1 MFIFYNNLFLVEII
15 FSTVR
20 SAVPRKINCCPCF
33 SGNWI
38 KINQEIIMD
47 LLKNLND
54 NQKEAVLHTDGPL
67 LILAGAGSG
76 KTRVITHR
84 IAHLIA
90 NGVKPYNI
98 FAVTFTNKAAEEMRN
113 RVKSIVGSQGSSVF
127 VKTFHSAAVYI
138 LRRFGEDI
146 GLTKNFT
153 IYDGGDQED
162 VIKRIL
168 ISMRLDPKKV
178 KPSMISS
185 KISEIKDKEAYLE
198 GVDVNTLLPDN
209 FSFNFVEIFSQY
221 QQKMAENNALDFNDL
236 LCKTVDLLRKSPS
249 ALAEMQRMWR
259 YFMIDE
265 YQDTNYSQYL
275 IAKYLS
281 AATKNICVVGDDDQ
295 SIYSWRG
302 ADIRNILNFEKDY
315 DTTKVITLEENYRST
330 KQILDAA
337 HSIIKHNET
346 RKEKDIKA
354 FRGDG
359 EPLTWCKT
367 NNEYG
372 EGEFVVN
379 TIVSLKSK
387 ENFKN
392 HDFAIFYRTN
402 AQSRI
407 FEDFL
412 RRERLPYR
420 IIGGQKFYERKEIKD
435 ILAYLKF
442 LVNPADSIALFRIIN
457 TPARGVG
464 KASQDRISE
473 IAKTENISEWRVIRD
488 ELMTGRVPKG
498 LDDFRKIIDKL
509 LKETVQIPS
518 RIKLS
523 AFMKSLVDVTGYRE
537 SLREEN
543 TMESNSRIDNI
554 DELINSIFDYEQS
567 EPDATPEQ
575 FIQDIALYTSE
586 QNPEE
591 NPDEKTD
598 CVTLM
603 TVHNAKGLEFPVV
616 FLTGMEEGTIPHKFS
631 LDTDQGIEEERRLC
645 YVGITRAMDRIY
657 LTNAELRRSYAG
669 PENKMP
675 SRFIDEMPWEFIT
688 RTNYVSQG
696 YGGGE
701 SSFRNNY
708 RNNEDRQY
716 VANRTENPVQIKSQI
731 QNKPEESYI
740 DELFTERK
748 NESDE
753 SGSKFS
759 VKESIMHPKFGSGRI
774 VSIEGT
780 GDNIKLTISFGVTRR
795 VFMEKYTPL
804 QKLN

>member
-1 MFIFYNNLFLVEII
+1 
-15 FSTVR
+15 
-20 SAVPRKINCCPCF
+20 
-33 SGNWI
+33 
-38 KINQEIIMD
+38 MD
-47 LLKNLND
+47 LLKNLNN

-90 NGVKPYNI
+90 NGVKPWNI

-113 RVKSIVGSQGSSVF
+113 RVMTIVGPQGNSVF

-146 GLTKNFT
+146 GLTRNFT

-168 ISMRLDPKKV
+168 IDMRLDPKKV

-185 KISEIKDKEAYLE
+185 KISEIKGTEDFLE
-198 GVDVNTLLPDN
+198 GVDVNKLIPDY
-209 FSFNFVEIFSQY
+209 FSFNFGEIFDQY
-221 QQKMAENNALDFNDL
+221 QKKMAENNALDFDDL
-236 LCKTVDLLRKSPS
+236 LCKTVELLRKSS
-249 ALAEMQRMWR
+249 TALAEMQQMWH

-281 AATKNICVVGDDDQ
+281 SATKNICVVGDDDQ

-315 DTTKVITLEENYRST
+315 DQTKVITLEENYRST

-337 HSIIKHNET
+337 HSIISHNET
-346 RKEKDIKA
+346 RKEKNINA

-359 EPLTWCKT
+359 EALTWCKT

-372 EGEFVVN
+372 EGEFVIN

-387 ENFKN
+387 ENLKN
-392 HDFAIFYRTN
+392 RDFAIFYRTN

-442 LVNPADSIALFRIIN
+442 LVNPSDSIALFRIIN
-457 TPARGVG
+457 TPARGIG

-473 IAKTENISEWRVIRD
+473 IAKTEGISEWKVIRD

-498 LDDFRKIIDKL
+498 LDDFRKIIDRL
-509 LKETVQIPS
+509 LKDIDGIPS
-518 RIKLS
+518 RLKLS
-523 AFMKSLVDVTGYRE
+523 VFMKNLVDITGYRE

-554 DELINSIFDYEQS
+554 DELINSIYDYEQA

-586 QNPEE
+586 QNPED

-645 YVGITRAMDRIY
+645 YVGITRAMDRIF

-675 SRFIDEMPWEFIT
+675 SRFIDEMPWEFIN
-688 RTNYVSQG
+688 RTSYISQG
-696 YGGGE
+696 FGGGDNSYR
-701 SSFRNNY
+701 SS
-708 RNNEDRQY
+708 E
-716 VANRTENPVQIKSQI
+716 NRPYAAGKIQPSVQS
-731 QNKPEESYI
+731 KPEESYI
-740 DELFTERK
+740 DELFEK
-748 NESDE
+748 KSESDE
-753 SGSKFS
+753 SGSKFTL
-759 VKESIMHPKFGSGRI
+759 KESVMHPKFGVGRI
-774 VSIEGT
+774 AGIEGS
-780 GDNIKLTISFGVTRR
+780 GDNIKLTISFGLTKR

>member
-1 MFIFYNNLFLVEII
+1 
-15 FSTVR
+15 
-20 SAVPRKINCCPCF
+20 
-33 SGNWI
+33 
-38 KINQEIIMD
+38 MD

-90 NGVKPYNI
+90 NGVKPYHI

-113 RVKSIVGSQGSSVF
+113 RVMSIVGPQGSSVF

-146 GLTKNFT
+146 GLTRNFT

-198 GVDVNTLLPDN
+198 GVDVNSLLPDN
-209 FSFNFVEIFSQY
+209 YSFNFSEIFSQY

-236 LCKTVDLLRKSPS
+236 LCKTVDLVRKSPS

-281 AATKNICVVGDDDQ
+281 SATKNICVVGDDDQ

-392 HDFAIFYRTN
+392 HDFAVFYRTN

-457 TPARGVG
+457 TPARGIG

-473 IAKTENISEWRVIRD
+473 IAKEQNISEWKVIQD

-523 AFMKSLVDVTGYRE
+523 AFMKNLVDVTGYRE

-598 CVTLM
+598 CITLM

-631 LDTDQGIEEERRLC
+631 LDTEQGIEEERRLC

-675 SRFIDEMPWEFIT
+675 SRFIDEMPWEFIN
-688 RTNYVSQG
+688 RVSYVSQG

-701 SSFRNNY
+701 SSFRSSY
-708 RNNEDRQY
+708 SNNENRQY
-716 VANRTENPVQIKSQI
+716 VANRTGNPVQSQS
-731 QNKPEESYI
+731 QSQFQSKPKESYL
-740 DELFTERK
+740 DELFAEK
-748 NESDE
+748 KIESDE

-759 VKESIMHPKFGSGRI
+759 VKESIMHPKFGTGRI

>member
-1 MFIFYNNLFLVEII
+1 
-15 FSTVR
+15 
-20 SAVPRKINCCPCF
+20 
-33 SGNWI
+33 
-38 KINQEIIMD
+38 MD

-90 NGVKPYNI
+90 NGVKPYHI

-113 RVKSIVGSQGSSVF
+113 RVMTIAGPQGNSVF

-138 LRRFGEDI
+138 LRRFGENI
-146 GLTKNFT
+146 GLTRNFT

-168 ISMRLDPKKV
+168 IDMRLDPKKV

-185 KISEIKDKEAYLE
+185 KISEIKDKEDFLN
-198 GVDVNTLLPDN
+198 GVDINKLIPDS
-209 FSFNFVEIFSQY
+209 FSFNFGEIFSQY
-221 QQKMAENNALDFNDL
+221 QQKMSENNALDFNDL
-236 LCKTVDLLRKSPS
+236 LCRTVELFRKSPS
-249 ALAEMQRMWR
+249 ALEEMQRMWR

-354 FRGDG
+354 FRGEG
-359 EPLTWCKT
+359 EPLTWCRT

-372 EGEFVVN
+372 EGEFVIN
-379 TIVSLKSK
+379 TIVSLKSM
-387 ENFKN
+387 ENLKN
-392 HDFAIFYRTN
+392 RDFAIFYRTN

-412 RRERLPYR
+412 RREKLPYR

-442 LVNPADSIALFRIIN
+442 LVNPSDSIALFRIIN
-457 TPARGVG
+457 TPARGIG

-473 IAKTENISEWRVIRD
+473 IAKTENVSEWKVIQD

-509 LKETVQIPS
+509 LKETAQIPS
-518 RIKLS
+518 GIKLS
-523 AFMKSLVDVTGYRE
+523 AFMKNIVDITGYRE
-537 SLREEN
+537 SLREDN
-543 TMESNSRIDNI
+543 TIESNSRIDNI
-554 DELINSIFDYEQS
+554 DELINSIFDYEQTDP
-567 EPDATPEQ
+567 EATPEQ

-688 RTNYVSQG
+688 RTSYISQG
-696 YGGGE
+696 FSGGGMGNPRE
-701 SSFRNNY
+701 QAY
-708 RNNEDRQY
+708 RNVETRQHS
-716 VANRTENPVQIKSQI
+716 QIKREMPSGS
-731 QNKPEESYI
+731 KAGESYI
-740 DELFTERK
+740 DEFFERK
-748 NESDE
+748 IENDE
-753 SGSKFS
+753 SGSKFNA
-759 VKESIMHPKFGSGRI
+759 KESVMHPKFGIGRI

-780 GDNIKLTISFGVTRR
+780 GDNIKLTILFGLTRR

-804 QKLN
+804 SKLN

>member
-1 MFIFYNNLFLVEII
+1 
-15 FSTVR
+15 
-20 SAVPRKINCCPCF
+20 
-33 SGNWI
+33 
-38 KINQEIIMD
+38 MD
-47 LLKNLND
+47 LLKNLNN

-90 NGVKPYNI
+90 NGVKPWNI
-98 FAVTFTNKAAEEMRN
+98 FAVTFTNKAAEEMRK
-113 RVKSIVGSQGSSVF
+113 RVMTIVGPQGSSVF

-146 GLTKNFT
+146 GLTRNFT

-168 ISMRLDPKKV
+168 IDLKLDPKKV

-185 KISEIKDKEAYLE
+185 KISEIKDKEDYLE
-198 GVDVNTLLPDN
+198 GVDVNKLIPDY
-209 FSFNFVEIFSQY
+209 FSFNFDEIFSQY
-221 QQKMAENNALDFNDL
+221 QKKMAENNALDFNDL
-236 LCKTVDLLRKSPS
+236 LCKTVELLRKSPS
-249 ALAEMQRMWR
+249 ALTEMQRMWR

-281 AATKNICVVGDDDQ
+281 SATKNICVVGDDDQ

-302 ADIRNILNFEKDY
+302 ADIRSILNFEKDY
-315 DTTKVITLEENYRST
+315 DQTKVITLEENYRST

-337 HSIIKHNET
+337 HSIISHNET
-346 RKEKDIKA
+346 RKEKNINA

-359 EPLTWCKT
+359 EALTWCKT

-372 EGEFVVN
+372 EGEFVIN

-387 ENFKN
+387 ENLKN
-392 HDFAIFYRTN
+392 RDFAIFYRTN

-412 RRERLPYR
+412 RREKLPYR
-420 IIGGQKFYERKEIKD
+420 IVGGQKFYERKEIKD
-435 ILAYLKF
+435 VLAYLKF
-442 LVNPADSIALFRIIN
+442 LVNPADSVALFRIIN
-457 TPARGVG
+457 TPARGIG

-473 IAKTENISEWRVIRD
+473 IAKNENISEWKVIRD

-498 LDDFRKIIDKL
+498 LDDFRKIIDIL
-509 LKETVQIPS
+509 LKDINGIPS
-518 RIKLS
+518 SLKLS
-523 AFMKSLVDVTGYRE
+523 VFMKHLVEITGYRE

-554 DELINSIFDYEQS
+554 DELINSIYDYEQA

-586 QNPEE
+586 QNPED

-645 YVGITRAMDRIY
+645 YVGITRAMDRIF

-675 SRFIDEMPWEFIT
+675 SRFIDEMPWEFIN
-688 RTNYVSQG
+688 RINYVSQG
-696 YGGGE
+696 FGGGDN
-701 SSFRNNY
+701 SYRDNY
-708 RNNEDRQY
+708 QSGENRPY
-716 VANRTENPVQIKSQI
+716 VANKIEPSSHSSPK
-731 QNKPEESYI
+731 ESYL
-740 DELFTERK
+740 DELLEKKRE
-748 NESDE
+748 NDA
-753 SGSKFS
+753 SGSKFN
-759 VKESIMHPKFGSGRI
+759 VKESVMHPKFGVGRI
-774 VSIEGT
+774 ISIEGT
-780 GDNIKLTISFGVTRR
+780 GDNIKLTISFGLNKR

>member
-1 MFIFYNNLFLVEII
+1 
-15 FSTVR
+15 
-20 SAVPRKINCCPCF
+20 
-33 SGNWI
+33 
-38 KINQEIIMD
+38 MD
-47 LLKNLND
+47 LLKNLNN

-113 RVKSIVGSQGSSVF
+113 RVMTIVGTQGNSVF
-127 VKTFHSAAVYI
+127 IKTFHSAAVYI

-146 GLTKNFT
+146 GLTRNFT

-168 ISMRLDPKKV
+168 IDMRLDPKKV

-185 KISEIKDKEAYLE
+185 KISEVKDKEDYLE
-198 GVDVNTLLPDN
+198 GVDVNKLIPDY
-209 FSFNFVEIFSQY
+209 FSFNFEEIFTQY
-221 QQKMAENNALDFNDL
+221 QKKMAENNALDFNDL
-236 LCKTVDLLRKSPS
+236 LCKTVELLRKSPS

-281 AATKNICVVGDDDQ
+281 ASSKNICVVGDDDQ

-315 DTTKVITLEENYRST
+315 DQTKVITLEENYRSS

-337 HSIIKHNET
+337 HSVITHNEN
-346 RKEKDIKA
+346 RKEKNIVA

-359 EPLTWCKT
+359 EPVTWCKT

-387 ENFKN
+387 ENLKN

-412 RRERLPYR
+412 RKEKLPYR

-442 LVNPADSIALFRIIN
+442 LVNPTDSVALFRIIN
-457 TPARGVG
+457 TPARGIG

-473 IAKTENISEWRVIRD
+473 IAKNENISEWKVIQD
-488 ELMTGRVPKG
+488 ELMTGRIPKG

-509 LKETVQIPS
+509 LKDLKRIPGS
-518 RIKLS
+518 LKLS
-523 AFMKSLVDVTGYRE
+523 EFMKSLVDVTGYRE

-543 TMESNSRIDNI
+543 TIESNSRIDNI

-567 EPDATPEQ
+567 DPEATPEQ

-591 NPDEKTD
+591 NPEEKTD

-616 FLTGMEEGTIPHKFS
+616 FLTGMEENTFPHKFS
-631 LDTDQGIEEERRLC
+631 IDTEQGIEEERRLC
-645 YVGITRAMDRIY
+645 YVGITRAMDRVY
-657 LTNAELRRSYAG
+657 LTNAELRRSYMG
-669 PENKMP
+669 PENKLP
-675 SRFIDEMPWEFIT
+675 SRFIDEIPWEFIN
-688 RTNYVSQG
+688 RTSHVSQG
-696 YGGGE
+696 FGWSG
-701 SSFRNNY
+701 SSARDVY
-708 RNNEDRQY
+708 SQAETQQY
-716 VANRTENPVQIKSQI
+716 IANKSETVSQARS
-731 QNKPEESYI
+731 KESYI
-740 DELFTERK
+740 DELFEKRS
-748 NESDE
+748 ESDE

-759 VKESIMHPKFGSGRI
+759 VKESIMHPKFGVGKI
-774 VSIEGT
+774 ISIEGT
-780 GDNIKLTISFGVTRR
+780 GDNIKLTIGFGLTKR

>member
-1 MFIFYNNLFLVEII
+1 
-15 FSTVR
+15 
-20 SAVPRKINCCPCF
+20 
-33 SGNWI
+33 
-38 KINQEIIMD
+38 MD
-47 LLKNLND
+47 LLKNLNN

-90 NGVKPYNI
+90 NGVKPWNI
-98 FAVTFTNKAAEEMRN
+98 FAVTFTNKAAEEMRK
-113 RVKSIVGSQGSSVF
+113 RVMTIVGPQGSSVF

-146 GLTKNFT
+146 GLTRNFT

-168 ISMRLDPKKV
+168 IDLKLDPKKV

-185 KISEIKDKEAYLE
+185 KISEIKDKEDYLE
-198 GVDVNTLLPDN
+198 GVDVNKLIPDY
-209 FSFNFVEIFSQY
+209 FSFNFDEIFSQY
-221 QQKMAENNALDFNDL
+221 QKKMAENNALDFNDL
-236 LCKTVDLLRKSPS
+236 LCKTVELLRKSPS
-249 ALAEMQRMWR
+249 ALTEMQRMWR

-281 AATKNICVVGDDDQ
+281 SATKNICVVGDDDQ

-315 DTTKVITLEENYRST
+315 DQTKVITLEENYRST

-337 HSIIKHNET
+337 HSIISHNET
-346 RKEKDIKA
+346 RKEKNINA

-359 EPLTWCKT
+359 EALTWCKT

-372 EGEFVVN
+372 EGEFVIN

-387 ENFKN
+387 ENLKN
-392 HDFAIFYRTN
+392 RDFAIFYRTN

-412 RRERLPYR
+412 RREKLPYR
-420 IIGGQKFYERKEIKD
+420 IVGGQKFYERKEIKD
-435 ILAYLKF
+435 VLAYLKF
-442 LVNPADSIALFRIIN
+442 LVNPADSVALFRIIN
-457 TPARGVG
+457 TPARGIG

-473 IAKTENISEWRVIRD
+473 IAKNENISEWKVIRD

-498 LDDFRKIIDKL
+498 LDDFRKIIDIL
-509 LKETVQIPS
+509 LKDINGIPS
-518 RIKLS
+518 SLKLS
-523 AFMKSLVDVTGYRE
+523 VFMKHLVEITGYRE

-554 DELINSIFDYEQS
+554 DELINSIYDYEQA

-586 QNPEE
+586 QNPED

-645 YVGITRAMDRIY
+645 YVGITRAMDRIF

-675 SRFIDEMPWEFIT
+675 SRFIDEMPWEFIN
-688 RTNYVSQG
+688 RINYVSQG
-696 YGGGE
+696 FGGGDN
-701 SSFRNNY
+701 SYRDNY
-708 RNNEDRQY
+708 QSGENRPY
-716 VANRTENPVQIKSQI
+716 VANKIEPSSHSSPK
-731 QNKPEESYI
+731 ESYL
-740 DELFTERK
+740 DELLEKKRE
-748 NESDE
+748 NDA
-753 SGSKFS
+753 SGSKFN
-759 VKESIMHPKFGSGRI
+759 VKESVMHPKFGVGRI
-774 VSIEGT
+774 ISIEGT
-780 GDNIKLTISFGVTRR
+780 GDNIKLTISFGLNKR